1 MKIRATEERDLPAVM
16 EILHQ
21 AQAYFKAQGID
32 QWQDGYPDEAT
43 IRQDIQN
50 GTAYLVELDENY
62 TTMVSGQWLTDRPYA
77 VIHRIAVD
85 DKLKGRGIAGWILE
99 QAEYL
104 CRQRGVESLKIDTH
118 QDNTSMRRL
127 LEKQNYHYCGVIQL
141 HRDLSLRVAYEKRLD
156 KK

>member
-50 GTAYLVELDENY
+50 GTAYLCRTGWHRGRLRD
-62 TTMVSGQWLTDRPYA
+62 DCFYA
-77 VIHRIAVD
+77 
-85 DKLKGRGIAGWILE
+85 G
-99 QAEYL
+99 
-104 CRQRGVESLKIDTH
+104 
-118 QDNTSMRRL
+118 
-127 LEKQNYHYCGVIQL
+127 
-141 HRDLSLRVAYEKRLD
+141 
-156 KK
+156 

>member
-50 GTAYLVELDENY
+50 GTAYLV
-62 TTMVSGQWLTDRPYA
+62 
-77 VIHRIAVD
+77 
-85 DKLKGRGIAGWILE
+85 
-99 QAEYL
+99 
-104 CRQRGVESLKIDTH
+104 
-118 QDNTSMRRL
+118 
-127 LEKQNYHYCGVIQL
+127 
-141 HRDLSLRVAYEKRLD
+141 
-156 KK
+156 